1 MVGVP
6 HCPHPGGGSQDRAKV
21 ASRALE
27 AVSAGAQETTLL
39 TTHLDFLRRR
49 APEVQYAGRILFQE
63 LHRQHGYRGSYD
75 TVKRFVQPLRACRLQ
90 AERATVRF
98 ETEPERQSQI
108 DWGQARVRLRTGPVA
123 LIRFGGRVDY
133 AA

>member
-6 HCPHPGGGSQDRAKV
+6 HCPQLGVDRKAVRKWLHEPWKPCQ
-21 ASRALE
+21 RAL
-27 AVSAGAQETTLL
+27 QETTLL

-49 APEVQYAGRILFQE
+49 ASEVQYSAQIVFQE

-75 TVKRFVQPLRACRLQ
+75 TVKSFVQPLRAHRLQ

-98 ETEPERQSQI
+98 ETEPGHQSQI
-108 DWGQARVRLRTGPVA
+108 DRGQARVRLRTGPVV
-123 LIRFGGRVDY
+123 RHFGTSSC
-133 AA
+133 